1 MLWSNLQTLNYS
13 VDKLAYRWRTR
24 VGQPWTIQPSV
35 HTTDPAPAV
44 SHQEG
49 SEGSSAVTS
58 IHLIYAVDPCKKLVI
73 LNVWVSVSLPALNY
87 MRVRTC
93 SPLRKQASCT
103 LHSFKHEWQKP
114 AQEYAS
120 VSRMAHT
127 TNLNS
132 FHMLPKNCDRMPLTN
147 KWVDCLAST
156 EKARSSEQQLLCS
169 PVCLGFS
176 SAYRSPVLLTALN
189 AASYRDP
196 PLQQHA
202 FTDLEPAA
210 SGEDL

>member
-1 MLWSNLQTLNYS
+1 
-13 VDKLAYRWRTR
+13 
-24 VGQPWTIQPSV
+24 
-35 HTTDPAPAV
+35 
-44 SHQEG
+44 
-49 SEGSSAVTS
+49 
-58 IHLIYAVDPCKKLVI
+58 
-73 LNVWVSVSLPALNY
+73 
-87 MRVRTC
+87 
-93 SPLRKQASCT
+93 
-103 LHSFKHEWQKP
+103 
-114 AQEYAS
+114 
-120 VSRMAHT
+120 
-127 TNLNS
+127 
-132 FHMLPKNCDRMPLTN
+132 MPLTN